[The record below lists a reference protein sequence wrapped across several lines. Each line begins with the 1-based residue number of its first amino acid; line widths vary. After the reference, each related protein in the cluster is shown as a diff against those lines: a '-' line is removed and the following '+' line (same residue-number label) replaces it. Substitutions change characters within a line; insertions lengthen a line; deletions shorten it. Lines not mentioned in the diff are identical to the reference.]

1 MADTSYSL
9 SPGLFH
15 FDYTEFDTNDTLLDR
30 EQGWLPGIKLKL
42 NHQLSDDYLISISSA
57 YYQGTVTYDG
67 QTQSGTPHITDTDTQ
82 LFRLGARFQANI
94 YSDIDLFI
102 GTRLH
107 QWIRD
112 IKDKNSISG
121 ITETYRWEEYSIG
134 LNANIFI
141 RKNDALNI
149 DIAYLLTRYA
159 DMKADLSRIDAG
171 TTVLNLGDGD
181 GARLKLEWSRKSS
194 NERFYGLSIFVE
206 SWDFG
211 RSNTRFT
218 QGGATNLLITEPKS
232 ETRNTGLE
240 INFGYNFLIFYF
252 DMMKNHCLIG
262 AIRMALN
269 QNCFTKKDVHRN
281 AEHTEK
287 TYVFVKYF
295 NNH

>member
-240 INFGYNFLIFYF
+240 INFGYNF
-252 DMMKNHCLIG
+252 
-262 AIRMALN
+262 
-269 QNCFTKKDVHRN
+269 
-281 AEHTEK
+281 
-287 TYVFVKYF
+287 
-295 NNH
+295 